1 MTIYKARLGAYAA
14 FSALLAAGVLYLSGQ
29 PGAGFGAGEIGLF
42 NQLRQ
47 TLDFD
52 GAAFWAF
59 FAALFAIMNPLVAV
73 PLYVR
78 ASHRRG
84 TASRRR
90 LALVCSTTVLLA
102 LVVSALF
109 GQQLLDFFAISIG
122 AFRIAGGVIVL
133 LMGLAMMRSQN
144 ADSDDGDS
152 GEAAEGAGDS
162 VAICPMAIPLL
173 AGPGAIATMI
183 LHSQAATA
191 PADYFVIGAVV
202 AAMVALTYLTLRLA
216 VPIARFLGSTG
227 LMVVTRLIG
236 MIVAAIAIDMMVIGL
251 RLSLPGVV

>member
-1 MTIYKARLGAYAA
+1 MSTYKTRLGAYAA
-14 FSALLAAGVLYLSGQ
+14 FSVLLVAGAVYLSGQ
-29 PGAGFGAGEIGLF
+29 PGAGFDAGGIDYF
-42 NQLRQ
+42 DQIWR
-47 TLDFD
+47 TLEFD
-52 GAAFWAF
+52 GAAFWVF

-78 ASHRRG
+78 ATRRRG
-84 TASRRR
+84 AVGRRR
-90 LALVCSTTVLLA
+90 IAFVCSTTVLLA

-109 GQQLLDFFAISIG
+109 GQQLLGFFAISIG

-144 ADSDDGDS
+144 ADNDDGGS
-152 GEAAEGAGDS
+152 GEEAEEAGDS

-183 LHSQAATA
+183 LQSQAATV
-191 PADYFVIGAVV
+191 PGDYLVLGAVI

-216 VPIARFLGSTG
+216 VPIARFLGATG

-236 MIVAAIAIDMMVIGL
+236 MIVAAIAIDMMVVGL
-251 RLSLPGVV
+251 RLSLPCVV